1 MEYVRY
7 AYISVLGLLIVL
19 SGCFGLT
26 SDSSADDADEVEV
39 EQNLAPIVTAFWMED
54 STRYDIVNPG
64 WNITVYH
71 AMTDWDGNISEA
83 GWDVD
88 LDGSIDYPISSPH
101 GLSSIFIPEYV
112 TVNYSE
118 NSALASIV
126 FGAMDND
133 GAWSSSPLI
142 TVTFYSPSDT
152 SNTYTADDAADS
164 ASVAGDGAD
173 TLIKIQMTGS
183 GDLDWDFVQITLSVG
198 GSFYTC
204 SVAAGDDC
212 SISQQAGDNDNAW
225 EPGEYIFLSEGT
237 EEICSSTGCAVGISV
252 TYGGN
257 NVTGDTSVVVN

>member
-1 MEYVRY
+1 
-7 AYISVLGLLIVL
+7 
-19 SGCFGLT
+19 
-26 SDSSADDADEVEV
+26 
-39 EQNLAPIVTAFWMED
+39 
-54 STRYDIVNPG
+54 
-64 WNITVYH
+64 
-71 AMTDWDGNISEA
+71 
-83 GWDVD
+83 
-88 LDGSIDYPISSPH
+88 
-101 GLSSIFIPEYV
+101 
-112 TVNYSE
+112 
-118 NSALASIV
+118 
-126 FGAMDND
+126 
-133 GAWSSSPLI
+133 
-142 TVTFYSPSDT
+142 
-152 SNTYTADDAADS
+152 
-164 ASVAGDGAD
+164 GDGAD

>member
-142 TVTFYSPSDT
+142 TVTFYFRMYFP
-152 SNTYTADDAADS
+152 
-164 ASVAGDGAD
+164 
-173 TLIKIQMTGS
+173 L
-183 GDLDWDFVQITLSVG
+183 
-198 GSFYTC
+198 
-204 SVAAGDDC
+204 
-212 SISQQAGDNDNAW
+212 
-225 EPGEYIFLSEGT
+225 
-237 EEICSSTGCAVGISV
+237 
-252 TYGGN
+252 
-257 NVTGDTSVVVN
+257 